1 MNPALG
7 RVTAS
12 PIEVRLAG
20 GLKLP
25 GRVWPC
31 GSPRALI
38 AIVHGLGEHSGRYAA
53 LASDLVQARF
63 TVAALDLPGHG
74 EAPGARGDA
83 PSWTLLREQV
93 VPATLTA
100 SHGLPGQPD
109 GLPAILL
116 GHSLGGALALDYALA
131 HPQRLVAVVASAPAL
146 RTSMPPWWKLT
157 LANVARVTAPSAGF
171 PNGLD
176 ESGISR
182 DPEVLRL
189 RVEDPL
195 MHDRITPRLY
205 FDFNEARQRV
215 LRDARRLQIPALV
228 LQGNADRVVDPRGA
242 AEFVAAAPPGLARL
256 VVCPEAYHEVFN
268 DTSRAQ
274 TVRELIGW
282 LDGLQGIP
290 R

>member
-7 RVTAS
+7 RTTAH

-25 GRVWPC
+25 GRVWTC
-31 GSPRALI
+31 ESPRALV

-53 LASDLVQARF
+53 LASDLVQRDF

-74 EAPGARGDA
+74 EAPGARGDV
-83 PSWTLLREQV
+83 PSWTLLREQA
-93 VPATLTA
+93 VPATFTA
-100 SHGLPGQPD
+100 ANSLPGQPES
-109 GLPAILL
+109 LPVVLL
-116 GHSLGGALALDYALA
+116 GHSMGGTLALDYALA
-131 HPQRLVAVVASAPAL
+131 HPQRLSAVVASAPAL
-146 RTSMPPWWKLT
+146 RTLMPPWWKLS

-182 DPEVLRL
+182 DAEVLRM
-189 RVEDPL
+189 RAEDPL
-195 MHDRITPRLY
+195 VHDRITPRLY

-228 LQGNADRVVDPRGA
+228 LQGSADRVVEPRGA
-242 AEFVAAAPPGLARL
+242 AEFVAAAPAALARL
-256 VVCPEAYHEVFN
+256 VTCPDAYHEVFN

-274 TVRELIGW
+274 TVREMIVW
-282 LDGLQGIP
+282 LDGVPSLP